1 MDDFSDDLEMNIEQA
16 IMDDDDYEP
25 TWKVDVI
32 DENGVITLNG
42 AVPTIDARNKVEAIV
57 REQKGVVSVINEID
71 VDPDLKEHP
80 ADRDFDEDD
89 VEVPPSDITPLA
101 DQ

>member
-1 MDDFSDDLEMNIEQA
+1 MDDFSDDLEMNVEQA
-16 IMDDDDYEP
+16 IMDDDAYEP

-57 REQKGVVSVINEID
+57 RKQKGVVSVINEID

-89 VEVPPSDITPLA
+89 VEVPPSDVTPLA